1 MPLEFLNDFF
11 SWIVTYLPNLE
22 LMQAN
27 YGGVKFL
34 PGGKV
39 KVVKPGLYWY
49 WPLTTT
55 VEEIPIKR
63 QSIEVQQE
71 LTTKDGETVMVK
83 TVIVFTVD
91 DIMKALVE
99 TTDFDDTVEE
109 MGQKGTVAAIMSR
122 DFDQIV
128 IDMVSSNDIRNEVAQ
143 GARSALRPFGVKVED
158 AFISSFGETKI
169 FSHAGE
175 GAFGF
180 AGHEED

>member
-1 MPLEFLNDFF
+1 
-11 SWIVTYLPNLE
+11 
-22 LMQAN
+22 MQAN

-39 KVVKPGLYWY
+39 EVIEPGLYVY

-55 VEEIPIKR
+55 VQEIQIKR

-71 LTTKDGETVMVK
+71 LTTKDGKTVMVK

-91 DIMKALVE
+91 DILKAIVE
-99 TTDFDDTVEE
+99 TVDFDDTTEE
-109 MGQKGTVAAIMSR
+109 MGQKGTVAAVMSR
-122 DFDQIV
+122 DFDQILV
-128 IDMVSSNDIRNEVAQ
+128 DMVDSNDIRNEVAQ

-158 AFISSFGETKI
+158 AFISSFGETRI

-175 GAFGF
+175 GGIVLGGA
-180 AGHEED
+180 D